1 MTHEEMIAALAAPRL
16 PPDMAML
23 GWREISGLA
32 GLGLLA
38 ALILFALLLPW
49 LTRHPSR
56 RARIRATRGQP
67 ATERILAIA
76 RILGYLPARL
86 RPAAYGET
94 TPPGDADIERIALRS
109 KRPR

>member
-16 PPDMAML
+16 PADMAIL
-23 GWREISGLA
+23 SLREISGLA

-49 LTRHPSR
+49 LTRRPSR
-56 RARIRATRGQP
+56 RTRIRATRGQP
-67 ATERILAIA
+67 ATERILSVA
-76 RILGYLPARL
+76 RILGYLPGPL
-86 RPAAYGET
+86 RPAAYGAAL
-94 TPPGDADIERIALRS
+94 PPADKEIERIALHS